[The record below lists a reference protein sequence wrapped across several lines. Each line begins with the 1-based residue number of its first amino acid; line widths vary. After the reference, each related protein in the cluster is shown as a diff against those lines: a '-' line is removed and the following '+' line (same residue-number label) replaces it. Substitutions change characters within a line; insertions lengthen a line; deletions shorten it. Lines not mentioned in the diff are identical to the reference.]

1 MRAFNREDL
10 ERHAF
15 HIRRRIIHTIAAN
28 GEGHA
33 GGALSIADCMSV
45 VAFAACSEEKDPIL
59 RDKIILSAG
68 HKCLALYSM
77 LAERGDLQ
85 EDVFSTYNQLGTVL
99 PGHPDATKISEI
111 DFSTGS
117 LGHGLPVGCGF
128 ALTAKRLGLGY
139 HTFVMMGD
147 GEQGEGSN
155 WEAAAFAAHNHLNN
169 LIAIL
174 DENGLQINGTTAE
187 VCRPTEYTDRYQA
200 FGWYV
205 QCVDGHDV
213 GAIYDALANAMQ
225 KSEKPSLIVAKTVKG
240 KGVSFME
247 NKAKYHHWN
256 PDIEEGQKAVA
267 EFDEYGKVK
276 GWL

>member
-1 MRAFNREDL
+1 MREFNREDL
-10 ERHAF
+10 QRHAF
-15 HIRRRIIHTIAAN
+15 RIRRRIIHTIATN

-33 GGALSIADCMSV
+33 GGALSISDCMSV
-45 VAFAACSEEKDPIL
+45 VAFAACSEERAPLL

-77 LAERGDLQ
+77 LAERGDLS
-85 EDVFSTYNQLGTVL
+85 EDVFSTYNHLGTII
-99 PGHPDATKISEI
+99 PGHPDATKIPEI

-128 ALTAKRLGLGY
+128 A
-139 HTFVMMGD
+139 
-147 GEQGEGSN
+147 
-155 WEAAAFAAHNHLNN
+155 AHNRLNN

-187 VCRPTEYTDRYQA
+187 ICKPTEYAERYEA

-205 QCVDGHDV
+205 QRVDGHDV
-213 GAIYDALANAMQ
+213 GAIYDALANTQ
-225 KSEKPSLIVAKTVKG
+225 KAKKPSLIVAKTVKG

-256 PDIEEGQKAVA
+256 PDAEEGQKVID
-267 EFDEYGKVK
+267 EFDEYGRVR

>member
-1 MRAFNREDL
+1 MREFNREDL

-15 HIRRRIIHTIAAN
+15 RIRRRIIHTIATN

-33 GGALSIADCMSV
+33 GGALSISDCMSV
-45 VAFAACSEEKDPIL
+45 VAFAACSEERAPLL

-77 LAERGDLQ
+77 LAERGDLS
-85 EDVFSTYNQLGTVL
+85 EDVFSTYNHLGTII
-99 PGHPDATKISEI
+99 PGHPDATKIPEI

-128 ALTAKRLGLGY
+128 ALTAKKLGLPY
-139 HTFVMMGD
+139 NTFVMMGD

-155 WEAAAFAAHNHLNN
+155 WEAAAFAAHNRLNN

-187 VCRPTEYTDRYQA
+187 ICKPTEYAERYEA

-205 QCVDGHDV
+205 QRVDGHDV
-213 GAIYDALANAMQ
+213 GAIYDALANTQ
-225 KSEKPSLIVAKTVKG
+225 KAKKPSLIVAKTVKG

-256 PDIEEGQKAVA
+256 PDAEEGQKVID
-267 EFDEYGKVK
+267 EFDEYGRVR